1 MGQKI
6 KIKTTLISRLEGLKQ
21 SLEDLK
27 LLKGIDERSKQIIE
41 NELHDAIIYLK
52 ALEDDLEVDYD
63 HIDHKSLKLEGW

>member
-1 MGQKI
+1 MRQKI
-6 KIKTTLISRLEGLKQ
+6 KIKTALITRLEGLKQ

-27 LLKGIDERSKQIIE
+27 LLKGVDDKSKQIIE
-41 NELHDAIIYLK
+41 DELHDIIIYLQ